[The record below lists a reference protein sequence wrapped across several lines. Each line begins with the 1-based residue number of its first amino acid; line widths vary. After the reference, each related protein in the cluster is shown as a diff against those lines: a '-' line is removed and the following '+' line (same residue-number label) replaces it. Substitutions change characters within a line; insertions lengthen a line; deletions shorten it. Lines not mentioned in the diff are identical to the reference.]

1 MLTKFRYW
9 SVYTIF
15 RWQFIF
21 VAVGI
26 YAVYYWLKNN
36 LTHTDSHEWQRIAE
50 WLSVLFWSTV
60 AVMSFSVAALLVSW
74 IVFLLQMKAGKL
86 RVNIKMPDDRT
97 PEAGVV
103 PIEASIQNVFRPLF
117 GTIEVRII
125 FPELRMSDRIL
136 LDENKKTWLLP
147 FNTVAGR
154 STLDLH
160 DRGLH
165 DIEEIQV
172 VLTDMMKLVCIP
184 ITLHAHSRLLTI
196 PKQLK
201 EETFPIFPSATEEQ
215 DVRINIPKRIQGE
228 FLNYKDFESG
238 DDIRRI
244 VWKIYARSGEL
255 VVRVPETRDPYASH
269 VYICTGFY
277 NNMITAFDELAG
289 KELLNVYKDSLRQVY
304 DAVSRNQYS
313 VRLIKDQ
320 EEQRDAPD
328 AEVSK
333 DLYFLSTAHW
343 QDNQLPSEIFINP
356 KTAVI
361 CLSSAVPVEEIE
373 RLFGKLAMHIPVMV
387 FALSDALG
395 PAFKFSM
402 KSVFFRPKKHVLSEV
417 RRTWWISPLR
427 KKLKANEQRIRA
439 AVQQRGNAWLM
450 EIKPDE

>member
-1 MLTKFRYW
+1 MLDKIRYW

-15 RWQFIF
+15 RWQFILI
-21 VAVGI
+21 AIGMW
-26 YAVYYWLKNN
+26 AVYGWLVLNIKR
-36 LTHTDSHEWQRIAE
+36 TGTDEWVRISE
-50 WLSVLFWSTV
+50 WLGVLFWSTLV
-60 AVMSFSVAALLVSW
+60 VMGFSILTLLVSW
-74 IVFLLQMKAGKL
+74 AAFRMQMKAGKL
-86 RVNIKMPDDRT
+86 KVNVKLPEDRA

-103 PIEASIQNVFRPLF
+103 PVEVSIQNVLRPLF
-117 GTIEVRII
+117 GTIEVRIV

-136 LDENKKTWLLP
+136 LDENRKTWLLP
-147 FNTVAGR
+147 FNTVAGK

-160 DRGLH
+160 HRGLH
-165 DIEEIQV
+165 DIEEIQI
-172 VLTDMMKLVCIP
+172 VLSDMMKIVSIP
-184 ITLHAHSRLLTI
+184 ITLNAQNRLLTI

-201 EETFPIFPSATEEQ
+201 EENFPIFPSATEEQ
-215 DVRINIPKRIQGE
+215 DVRINIPKRVQGE
-228 FLNYKDFESG
+228 YLSYKDFESG

-277 NNMITAFDELAG
+277 SPWMTPFEARAG
-289 KELLNVYKDSLRQVY
+289 QELLNVYKDSLRQVY

-320 EEQRDAPD
+320 EEQQDAPN

-343 QDNQLPSEIFINP
+343 QSDQLPSEIFINP

-373 RLFGKLAMHIPVMV
+373 NLFGKLALHVPVMV

-395 PAFKFSM
+395 PAVKFSV
-402 KSVFFRPKKHVLSEV
+402 KDVFFRRKQHVLSEV
-417 RRTWWISPLR
+417 RGSWWISPLR
-427 KKLKANEQRIRA
+427 KKLKQNEQRIRA
-439 AVQQRGNAWLM
+439 AVHQRGNAWLM
-450 EIKPDE
+450 EIKPNE